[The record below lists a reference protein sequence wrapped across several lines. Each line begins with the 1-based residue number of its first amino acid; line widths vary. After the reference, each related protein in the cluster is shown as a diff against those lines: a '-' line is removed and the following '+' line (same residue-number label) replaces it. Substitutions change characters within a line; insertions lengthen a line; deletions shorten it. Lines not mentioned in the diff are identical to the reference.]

1 MNATNRKANTKIIK
15 RAKANN
21 PTKEIKWKHKK
32 YATNSKE
39 GRIKGKREQ
48 NQIGQI

>member
-1 MNATNRKANTKIIK
+1 MNAIKLKANTKIIK
-15 RAKANN
+15 RAKAND
-21 PTKEIKWKHKK
+21 PTKEIKWKHKT

-48 NQIGQI
+48 NQTGQI